1 MIFTILLSFYLF
13 ADDTNLLYADK
24 DLKSLES
31 VINIELQK
39 VCDWLNANK
48 LTISAKKSNF
58 VIFRP
63 SQKKLSYQVKI
74 RIYNNAPNS
83 DTFLECKD
91 YVKFLGVLIDK
102 KLTWKYHIDYI
113 ASKISRVV
121 GIISR
126 LRHSV
131 SLNTLIQVYRSLI
144 FPYTHYGIAAWS
156 QAAQVYL
163 RKVFILQKRALRL
176 MFFAGNRSHA
186 IPLFVSANV
195 LPLNM
200 LYFETVCSLMHDIS
214 TNSAPQ
220 NICDLFTCSS
230 DLHTYNTRFSD
241 AGNLYINKSRL
252 RIQLKPFSIFEAKL
266 WNCLKPDLRK
276 LRKQPFKNKIHQFL
290 LAVLGNE
297 DDYVDVSTLMLKITN
312 YHSSNS
318 NSYYY

>member
-1 MIFTILLSFYLF
+1 M
-13 ADDTNLLYADK
+13 A
-24 DLKSLES
+24 
-31 VINIELQK
+31 
-39 VCDWLNANK
+39 
-48 LTISAKKSNF
+48 
-58 VIFRP
+58 
-63 SQKKLSYQVKI
+63 I
-74 RIYNNAPNS
+74 RIYNNASNS

-113 ASKISRVV
+113 ALKISRVV

-131 SLNTLIQVYRSLI
+131 PLNTLIQVYRSLI
-144 FPYTHYGIAAWS
+144 FPYTYYGIAAWG

-163 RKVFILQKRALRL
+163 KKVFILQKRALRV
-176 MFFAGNRSHA
+176 MFFADNRSHA

-200 LYFETVCSLMHDIS
+200 LYFETVCSLIHDIS

-230 DLHTYNTRFSD
+230 DLHTHNTRFSD
-241 AGNLYINKSRL
+241 AGNLYINKSKL
-252 RIQLKPFSIFEAKL
+252 RIQLNSFSIFGAKL

-297 DDYVDVSTLMLKITN
+297 DDYVDVSALMLKVTY
-312 YHSSNS
+312 YH
-318 NSYYY
+318 